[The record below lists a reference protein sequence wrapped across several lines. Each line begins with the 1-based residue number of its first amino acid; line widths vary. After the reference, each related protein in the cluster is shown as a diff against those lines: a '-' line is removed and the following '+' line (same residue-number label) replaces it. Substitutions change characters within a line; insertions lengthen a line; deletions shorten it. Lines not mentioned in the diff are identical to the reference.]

1 MVSKNFPP
9 SIQKLSCIINT
20 VYIFMLLVLLITH
33 IVILFETDKATG
45 TQNTY
50 INQKIKELI

>member
-1 MVSKNFPP
+1 
-9 SIQKLSCIINT
+9 
-20 VYIFMLLVLLITH
+20 MLLVLLITH
-33 IVILFETDKATG
+33 IVIFFETDKATG